1 MENLHSRVNIFFLS
15 DGVRKVLLEVTWIL
29 KIGRSEIKH
38 LQLKNFSQSYTKL
51 FAVPGQMIDG
61 KTDNGKLR
69 KISIKKTKVS
79 NSTLLVGDEAVKVQQ
94 MF

>member
-1 MENLHSRVNIFFLS
+1 M
-15 DGVRKVLLEVTWIL
+15 
-29 KIGRSEIKH
+29 
-38 LQLKNFSQSYTKL
+38 